1 MSFLYCFC
9 SPDVQLVLNKRFY
22 RWRVRW
28 QTRNLTRENTRRF
41 NSSQVVP
48 LSNKK
53 HKIFSFSP
61 KIAKINVYWFFPPN
75 GVANLK
81 GTCGV
86 NHTNYLLHYFS
97 IFSTLYA
104 LIEICVFSLAFYSSI
119 VNEWWI
125 QRTRCIPQ
133 Q

>member
-53 HKIFSFSP
+53 HKFFLFSP
-61 KIAKINVYWFFPPN
+61 KIWEKKLQFGKAIHFSNWSGQPQRDLWSEPHKLFIALFFHS
-75 GVANLK
+75 
-81 GTCGV
+81 T
-86 NHTNYLLHYFS
+86 
-97 IFSTLYA
+97 TLYA

-119 VNEWWI
+119 VNEW
-125 QRTRCIPQ
+125 
-133 Q
+133 